1 MKLPV
6 VDMTI
11 SLTEIPDKVTVVFL
25 IGNCHGKCPG
35 VILNISVSRYLK
47 TFG

>member
-6 VDMTI
+6 VDTTI

-35 VILNISVSRYLK
+35 CHSEYRYLK
-47 TFG
+47 TVG